1 MAKYDFFISYSS
13 KDTVPQRLCNSL
25 ENAGVSCWIAP
36 RNIRPGT
43 PYAKAIMQGIE
54 ESDTFIVCISANSI
68 ISDDVLNEIDNAHR
82 LKKTIIPVFI
92 EPTHLNQELSYY
104 LNRKQWVNLYE
115 GEQQAINLIIGHE
128 VSSLSDKQ
136 SSPNKQDKTSYS
148 LLSFPPFDEN
158 HLFQALNNKP
168 SNSSQDNFLFP
179 VEDVFGIKGRGIV
192 VTGKIESGSITVGD
206 SVTIIGEE
214 KQINAVVS
222 GVEMNRKIFDRA
234 IVGDVC
240 GLLLRGVS
248 DKNMDDIKRGYVL
261 YNGPTKKTSNT
272 FKAGVY
278 ILTPQDGS
286 KRKVRL
292 SVNDQFTVYNRVNDV
307 RGRIKRLS
315 QIEATNG
322 DFVGMEIELERK
334 IFIQDDDLIALR
346 HNNETIGC
354 GMVYM

>member
-1 MAKYDFFISYSS
+1 MAKYDFFISYST
-13 KDTVPQRLCNSL
+13 KDIASLRLCNSL

-54 ESDTFIVCISANSI
+54 ESDTFIVCISTNSI
-68 ISDDVLNEIDNAHR
+68 ISEDVLNEIDNAHR

-104 LNRKQWVNLYE
+104 LNRKQWVNLYD
-115 GEQQAINLIIGHE
+115 GEQQAINLILGHK
-128 VSSLSDKQ
+128 VSS
-136 SSPNKQDKTSYS
+136 SSNKQDKISRSQLS
-148 LLSFPPFDEN
+148 LPPFDEN
-158 HLFQALNNKP
+158 HLFEALNNKP
-168 SNSSQDNFLFP
+168 SNSSHDNFLFP
-179 VEDVFGIKGRGIV
+179 VEDVFGIKGRGVV

-214 KQINAVVS
+214 KQTTAVVI
-222 GVEMNRKIFDRA
+222 GVEMKRKLIDKA

-248 DKNMDDIKRGYVL
+248 DMNVIKRGYVL
-261 YNGPTKKTSNT
+261 YNGPTKYTS
-272 FKAGVY
+272 KIIKVGVR
-278 ILTPQDGS
+278 ILTPQAGS
-286 KRKVRL
+286 THRVRL
-292 SVNDQFTVYNRVNDV
+292 SIGDQITIYNRTNDMK
-307 RGRIKRLS
+307 GRITRQS

-334 IFIQDDDLIALR
+334 IFIQPNDIISLR
-346 HNNETIGC
+346 HNDETIGC
-354 GMVYM
+354 GMVYR

>member
-13 KDTVPQRLCNSL
+13 KDTVPPRLCNSL
-25 ENAGVSCWIAP
+25 ENAGASCWIAP

-54 ESDTFIVCISANSI
+54 ESDTFIVCISSNSI

-115 GEQQAINLIIGHE
+115 GEQQAINFIIGHE
-128 VSSLSDKQ
+128 VLSSSNRQ
-136 SSPNKQDKTSYS
+136 SSSNKQGETSCS

-158 HLFQALNNKP
+158 HLFEALNNKP
-168 SNSSQDNFLFP
+168 SYSAQDNFFFP
-179 VEDVFGIKGRGIV
+179 VEDVFGIKGRGVV

-214 KQINAVVS
+214 KQIAAVVID
-222 GVEMNRKIFDRA
+222 VEMNRKIYDKA
-234 IVGDVC
+234 IIGDEC

-248 DKNMDDIKRGYVL
+248 DKDDIKRGYVL
-261 YNGPTKKTSNT
+261 FNGPVKKTSNT

-292 SVNDQFTVYNRVNDV
+292 SVDDKFTVYNRVNDV

-354 GMVYM
+354 GMVYMQ

>member
-128 VSSLSDKQ
+128 VSS
-136 SSPNKQDKTSYS
+136 SSNKQGKTSCS
-148 LLSFPPFDEN
+148 LLSSPPFDEN
-158 HLFQALNNKP
+158 HLFKALNNKRP
-168 SNSSQDNFLFP
+168 NSSQDNFLFP
-179 VEDVFGIKGRGIV
+179 VEDVFGIKGRGVV

-214 KQINAVVS
+214 KQIAAVVI
-222 GVEMNRKIFDRA
+222 GVEMNRKIFDKA
-234 IVGDVC
+234 IVGDEC

-248 DKNMDDIKRGYVL
+248 DKDDIKRGYVL
-261 YNGPTKKTSNT
+261 YNGPTKKTINK

-292 SVNDQFTVYNRVNDV
+292 SVDDQFTVYNRVNDV

-315 QIEATNG
+315 QMEAANG

>member
-1 MAKYDFFISYSS
+1 MAKYDFFISYST
-13 KDTVPQRLCNSL
+13 KDNAPLRLCNSL
-25 ENAGVSCWIAP
+25 EKAGASCRIAP

-54 ESDTFIVCISANSI
+54 ESDTFIVCISSNSI
-68 ISDDVLNEIDNAHR
+68 ISDDVLNEIESAHR

-92 EPTHLNQELSYY
+92 EPAHLNQELSYY

-128 VSSLSDKQ
+128 VSS
-136 SSPNKQDKTSYS
+136 SSNKQDKTSCS
-148 LLSFPPFDEN
+148 QLSFPPFDEN
-158 HLFQALNNKP
+158 HLFEALNNKP

-179 VEDVFGIKGRGIV
+179 VEDIFGIKGRGVV

-214 KQINAVVS
+214 KQITAVVI
-222 GVEMNRKIFDRA
+222 GVEMNRKLFDKA
-234 IVGDVC
+234 IVGDEC

-248 DKNMDDIKRGYVL
+248 DKDDIKRGYVL
-261 YNGPTKKTSNT
+261 YNGSTKKTSKT

-278 ILTPQDGS
+278 ICTPQDGS
-286 KRKVRL
+286 NHRVRL
-292 SVNDQFTVYNRVNDV
+292 SIGDQFTVYNRVNDV
-307 RGRIKRLS
+307 KGRIKRLS

-322 DFVGMEIELERK
+322 DSSGWKSNWKEKYSFKPMI
-334 IFIQDDDLIALR
+334 
-346 HNNETIGC
+346 
-354 GMVYM
+354 